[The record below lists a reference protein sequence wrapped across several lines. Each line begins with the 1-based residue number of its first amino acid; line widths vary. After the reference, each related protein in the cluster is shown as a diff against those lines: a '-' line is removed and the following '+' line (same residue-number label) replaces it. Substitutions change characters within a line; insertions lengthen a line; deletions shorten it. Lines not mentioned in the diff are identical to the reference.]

1 MKKIVSSLA
10 LILCVLIST
19 ISAQTIDLQG
29 LFSGKY
35 RTDDLQNLS
44 WRPGTNQYSYVRND
58 TLYCVDAATLKIK
71 ESITLPKINNK
82 INATP
87 LKKIPFFQWI
97 DKDVI
102 YFPALNEMISIT
114 FAGVL
119 NGMPLPNNSIDQSL
133 KYRLFIVKEEE
144 NVYVKSAI
152 NGYQPIL
159 LCPDTGKHIVFGETV
174 HRSEW
179 GIGEGQYISPL
190 GNFIAFYRMDQSM
203 VEDYP
208 LVDVSDELAVVE
220 SIKYPMAGRTSHQVQ
235 VGIFDVLASVAA
247 NQPIYHY
254 INTDPNDGEF
264 LTNVTF
270 SPNEKQLYIVHVNR
284 KQNQSSLI
292 EYDLKTGEKIK
303 VVIEERDSKYVE
315 PQTRPFFLKNTP
327 FFIWQSDRDGWK
339 HLYLYH
345 NNGRLVTQ
353 LTEGNWEITDFYG
366 IDSKE
371 ENIFFGSTNPSPI
384 GNYVYSLNI
393 KNKKMK
399 LLTPE
404 EGTHNPQFS
413 EDKKFFVDRFTNL
426 ETPNTIFLRNTTDGK
441 RSTLLVAENP
451 YKSAG
456 LGTTKIF
463 TIKNS
468 AGDDLYCRMIYPPN
482 FDESKKYPVF
492 IYVYGGP
499 HSQMVTN
506 TFLSG
511 GAFLQYMAQKGFIVF
526 TLDNRGTAKRGA
538 AFEKCIHRQLGKFE
552 VEDQMVGVDYL
563 KTRAYVD
570 PKNISL
576 DGWSYGGFMIMSLI
590 TNYPETFSTASCGG
604 PVIDWSWYEVMY
616 GERYMDTPEEN
627 PEGYEAS
634 AIIPKVKNI
643 KSNLLVIHGAQDD
656 TVLWQHSLKLL
667 NQAIKEGVV
676 INYFVY
682 PNHPHNVRGR
692 ERIHLWKTIE
702 NHHVKNLN

>member
-1 MKKIVSSLA
+1 MKKIIFSFT

-19 ISAQTIDLQG
+19 VSSQTIDLQG

-35 RTDDLQNLS
+35 RTDDLHNLS
-44 WRPGTNQYSYVRND
+44 WRPGTNQYSFVRND
-58 TLYCVDAATLKIK
+58 TLYCVDAATKKIK
-71 ESITLPKINNK
+71 ESINLPKINNK

-97 DKDVI
+97 DKDII

-119 NGMPLPNNSIDQSL
+119 NGLPFPDNSIDQSL
-133 KYRLFIVKEEE
+133 QYKLFVVKEEA
-144 NVYVKSAI
+144 NVFVKSEK

-159 LCPDTGKHIVFGETV
+159 LCPDTGKQIIFGETV

-208 LVDVSDELAVVE
+208 LVDVTGPLAVVDP
-220 SIKYPMAGRTSHQVQ
+220 IKYPMAGKTSHQVK
-235 VGIFDVLASVAA
+235 VGIFDVLASIAA
-247 NQPIYHY
+247 NQTVYHY

-270 SPNEKQLYIVHVNR
+270 SPDEKYLYIVHVNR
-284 KQNQSSLI
+284 QQNQSSLI
-292 EYDLKTGEKIK
+292 QYDLKTGDKVK
-303 VVIEERDSKYVE
+303 VVIEERDNKYVE
-315 PQTRPFFLKNTP
+315 PQTRPIFLKNNP
-327 FFIWQSDRDGWK
+327 YFIWQSDRDGWK
-339 HLYLYH
+339 HYYLYH
-345 NNGRLVTQ
+345 NSGRLITQ
-353 LTEGNWEITDFYG
+353 LTQGNWEVTEFYG
-366 IDSKE
+366 MDSKE

-393 KNKKMK
+393 KTKKMK

-413 EDKKFFVDRFTNL
+413 DDKKYFVDRFTNL
-426 ETPNTIFLRNTTDGK
+426 ETPNTIYLRNSFDSK
-441 RSTLLVAENP
+441 KSTLLVAANP
-451 YKSAG
+451 YLSAG

-463 TIKNS
+463 TIKNN
-468 AGDDLYCRMIYPPN
+468 AGDDLYCRMTYPPK

-538 AFEKCIHRQLGKFE
+538 AFEKCIHRQLGKLE
-552 VEDQMVGVDYL
+552 MEDQMAGVNYL
-563 KTRAYVD
+563 KTLAYVD
-570 PKNISL
+570 PKNLSL

-590 TNYPETFSTASCGG
+590 TNYPETFNTASCGG
-604 PVIDWSWYEVMY
+604 PVIDWRWYEVMY

-627 PEGYEAS
+627 PDGYEAA

-643 KSNLLVIHGAQDD
+643 KTNLLVIHGGQDD
-656 TVLWQHSLKLL
+656 TVLWQQSLKLL

-682 PNHPHNVRGR
+682 PNHPHNVRGK

-702 NHHVKNLN
+702 SHHVKNLN

>member
-1 MKKIVSSLA
+1 MA
-10 LILCVLIST
+10 LILCVLISS

-35 RTDDLQNLS
+35 KMNNLQNLS

-58 TLYCVDAATLKIK
+58 TLYCVDAATQKIK

-97 DKDVI
+97 DKDII
-102 YFPALNEMISIT
+102 YFPALNEKISIT

-119 NGMPLPNNSIDQSL
+119 NGLPFPDNSIDQSL
-133 KYRLFIVKEEE
+133 QYKLFVVKEDA
-144 NVYVKSAI
+144 NVFVKSEK

-159 LCPDTGKHIVFGETV
+159 LCPDTGKQIIFGETV

-208 LVDVSDELAVVE
+208 LVDVTGPIAVVDH
-220 SIKYPMAGRTSHQVQ
+220 IKYPMAGKTSHQVK

-247 NQPIYHY
+247 NQTVYHY

-270 SPNEKQLYIVHVNR
+270 SPDEKYLYIVHVNR
-284 KQNQSSLI
+284 QQNQSCLI
-292 EYDLKTGEKIK
+292 QYDLKSGDKVK
-303 VVIEERDSKYVE
+303 VVIEERDNKYVE
-315 PQTRPFFLKNTP
+315 PQTRPIFLKNNP
-327 FFIWQSDRDGWK
+327 YFIWQSDRDGWK
-339 HLYLYH
+339 HYYLYH
-345 NNGRLVTQ
+345 NSGRLITQ
-353 LTEGNWEITDFYG
+353 LTQGNWEVTEFYG
-366 IDSKE
+366 MDVKE

-393 KNKKMK
+393 KTKKMK

-413 EDKKFFVDRFTNL
+413 DDKKYFVDHFTNL
-426 ETPNTIFLRNTTDGK
+426 ETPNTIYLRNSFDSK
-441 RSTLLVAENP
+441 KSTLLVAANP
-451 YKSAG
+451 YLSAG

-468 AGDDLYCRMIYPPN
+468 AGDDLYCRMIYPPK

-499 HSQMVTN
+499 HSQMVSN

-538 AFEKCIHRQLGKFE
+538 AFEKCIHRQLGKLE
-552 VEDQMVGVDYL
+552 MEDQMAGVNYL
-563 KTRAYVD
+563 KTLAYVD
-570 PKNISL
+570 PKNLSL

-590 TNYPETFSTASCGG
+590 TNYPETFKTASCGG
-604 PVIDWSWYEVMY
+604 PVIDWRWYEVMY

-627 PEGYEAS
+627 PDGYEAA

-643 KSNLLVIHGAQDD
+643 KTNLLVIHGGQDD
-656 TVLWQHSLKLL
+656 TVLWQQSLKLL
-667 NQAIKEGVV
+667 NQAIKEGIV

-682 PNHPHNVRGR
+682 PNHPHNVRGK

-702 NHHVKNLN
+702 SHHVKNLN